1 MAPRPVQY
9 RNEKNVNEPTGAA
22 YPSNPSSERASR
34 LPFYILLLNKEGPV
48 KNEVPQSEIG
58 RMNS

>member
-1 MAPRPVQY
+1 MEFDFFKCPPPVQY

-34 LPFYILLLNKEGPV
+34 QPFYILILDKGGPV
-48 KNEVPQSEIG
+48 KK
-58 RMNS
+58 